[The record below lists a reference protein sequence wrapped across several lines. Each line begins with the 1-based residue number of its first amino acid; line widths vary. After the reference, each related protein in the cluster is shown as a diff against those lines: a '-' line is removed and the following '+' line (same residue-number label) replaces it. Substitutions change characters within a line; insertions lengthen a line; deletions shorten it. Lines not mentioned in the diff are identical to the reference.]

1 MSSLTPRSVDNRARS
16 TVGRGGNRY
25 LTRDEIFVIYLAS
38 GQRKNIAADFEVTE
52 STVCHIK
59 LGHRHLTLRP
69 PIGWPPSCQRLP
81 HRHHGLRSES
91 VKRGSH
97 HSAEAR
103 EKMSRAVAALW
114 QDPDYRTRTLARL
127 RAMKHKRTGRPKG
140 SKNSP
145 EANERVRQANIKR
158 WQDPEYRARM
168 LPHMRAIGAKGRAR
182 PRASR
187 GPASVR
193 PRARRSRVRE
203 YEKIARVLG
212 AAARAVHTS
221 AT

>member
-1 MSSLTPRSVDNRARS
+1 M
-16 TVGRGGNRY
+16 RGG
-25 LTRDEIFVIYLAS
+25 
-38 GQRKNIAADFEVTE
+38 
-52 STVCHIK
+52 
-59 LGHRHLTLRP
+59 
-69 PIGWPPSCQRLP
+69 
-81 HRHHGLRSES
+81 S
-91 VKRGSH
+91 VKRGSQ

-103 EKMSRAVAALW
+103 EKMSLAVAALW

-168 LPHMRAIGAKGRAR
+168 LPHMRAIGAKGRTTPRKPRTRIR
-182 PRASR
+182 PPKGTQAC
-187 GPASVR
+187 
-193 PRARRSRVRE
+193 RE

-212 AAARAVHTS
+212 AAAARSINWSAEADRAGTP
-221 AT
+221 